1 MNKKSLIKMLVLIM
15 TAGYLTLLFLFT
27 ESLDNKS
34 ITNQGELE
42 SGQHFIEEELSEENQ
57 RSDEEI
63 EQGKTIDDEDTA
75 KAPFPQS
82 DFATPQIQIM
92 IIGLGIFMVFVGIYT
107 FFIRKDKCE

>member
-1 MNKKSLIKMLVLIM
+1 MNKKSLIKMLVLVM

-57 RSDEEI
+57 RSDE
-63 EQGKTIDDEDTA
+63 DTA
-75 KAPFPQS
+75 LAPFPQS